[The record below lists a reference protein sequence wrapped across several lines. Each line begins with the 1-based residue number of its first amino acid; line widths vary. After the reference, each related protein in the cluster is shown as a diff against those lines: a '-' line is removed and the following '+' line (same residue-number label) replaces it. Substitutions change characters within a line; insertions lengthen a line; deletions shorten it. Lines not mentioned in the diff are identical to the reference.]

1 MLLVSRDI
9 AGIPLDGGKS
19 PVYMQGWFTDIAA
32 QNDNTKEIV
41 VIEGGKVAG
50 SLPIVLVRNSLG
62 MKQAYNL
69 PWARVCGPNIP
80 EGIGKTERAQIT
92 RRLIRQPPTD
102 VSYFLTLATEFDYG
116 GISVGRIPT

>member
-41 VIEGGKVAG
+41 VIEDGKVAG
-50 SLPIVLVRNSLG
+50 SLPIVLARNSLG

-80 EGIGKTERAQIT
+80 EGIGKTERARIT
-92 RRLIRQPPTD
+92 
-102 VSYFLTLATEFDYG
+102 VS
-116 GISVGRIPT
+116 

>member
-9 AGIPLDGGKS
+9 AGIPLDGSKS

-41 VIEGGKVAG
+41 VIEDGKVAG
-50 SLPIVLVRNSLG
+50 SLPIVLARNSLG

-80 EGIGKTERAQIT
+80 EGIGKTERARIT
-92 RRLIRQPPTD
+92 
-102 VSYFLTLATEFDYG
+102 VS
-116 GISVGRIPT
+116 